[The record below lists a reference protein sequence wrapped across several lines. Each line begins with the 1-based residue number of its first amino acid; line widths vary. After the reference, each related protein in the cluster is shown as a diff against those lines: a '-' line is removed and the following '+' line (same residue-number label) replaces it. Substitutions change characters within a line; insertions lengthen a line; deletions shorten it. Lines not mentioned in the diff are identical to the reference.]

1 MKHHAKNNVVRKYNF
16 ITPNLGFTLA
26 EVLITLGIVG
36 VVAALTIPTLISKYK
51 VSVLESQF
59 KKAYSV
65 VQNVNLMMELN
76 DINPYEDYQVGVGTR
91 DEAAII
97 KQISDFAKFTKGARV
112 CDGKYYICTLG
123 TNSPDEKFRYK
134 TLDGKSSVHIDADAY
149 TKKTIMLPDGATIW
163 LGDRTWAKHRY
174 YYDIN
179 GTAKGPNKLG
189 YDFHVFLIKKNGTI
203 SADKNSGSL
212 NRCSFLYP
220 AHGAAYLGFN
230 CSYYAISNT
239 NPDKE
244 GGKYWGDF
252 IK

>member
-1 MKHHAKNNVVRKYNF
+1 MKHHVSNNIVRKYGF

-65 VQNVNLMMELN
+65 VQNVNLMMKMN
-76 DINPYEDYQVGVGTR
+76 DINPYEDYRVDR
-91 DEAAII
+91 DDAVAV
-97 KQISDFAKFTKGARV
+97 KQINDFARFTQGARV
-112 CDGKYYICTLG
+112 CDGKYYICTIG

-134 TLDGKSSVHIDADAY
+134 TLDGKSSVHIDPDAY
-149 TKKTIMLPDGATIW
+149 TKKTVILPDGATVW
-163 LGDRTWAKHRY
+163 VGGLVFGWDRY

-179 GTAKGPNKLG
+179 GTGKGPNKLG
-189 YDFHVFLIKKNGTI
+189 YDLHVFTFNKDGYV
-203 SADKNSGSL
+203 SAQKPNSTTDGQ
-212 NRCSFLYP
+212 CSFVKAVSGGPNY
-220 AHGAAYLGFN
+220 GGFT
-230 CSYYAISNT
+230 CTHYAISNT